1 MTACQMSF
9 SCQHSLSP
17 LPSPPCLPSLSPI
30 PYTQTN
36 MTNKQ
41 HNTNQ
46 TCLPKNTS
54 VRTTNSL
61 CPYFQIF
68 DWIFLRMHHQS
79 VKTKVT
85 FSIIHFVRTVCEL
98 IFSILQTHYT
108 QMTLFVYICES
119 CSRSKTAEHF
129 LQKKNA
135 LSVLLSLIPTRPFSN
150 ICCLVRDCFLGFVN
164 SSSSS
169 SVSCSHLSPT
179 ALNPPYWKMA
189 NFHKVS
195 MQIRC
200 SLV

>member
-68 DWIFLRMHHQS
+68 DRIFLRMHHQS
-79 VKTKVT
+79 VMKKVT

-108 QMTLFVYICES
+108 QMTLFCLHLRKLFSIEDRRTLSPQRKCIECAAFADPNTS
-119 CSRSKTAEHF
+119 FLEH
-129 LQKKNA
+129 
-135 LSVLLSLIPTRPFSN
+135 LLSGQRLLPWFREF
-150 ICCLVRDCFLGFVN
+150 FLLFIGFVQPLITD
-164 SSSSS
+164 SFK
-169 SVSCSHLSPT
+169 PT
-179 ALNPPYWKMA
+179 ILEDG
-189 NFHKVS
+189 
-195 MQIRC
+195 
-200 SLV
+200 

>member
-1 MTACQMSF
+1 MEAHVTACQMSF

-54 VRTTNSL
+54 VRATNSL

-68 DWIFLRMHHQS
+68 DRIFLRMHHQS

-85 FSIIHFVRTVCEL
+85 FSIIHFVRTVREL

-108 QMTLFVYICES
+108 QMTILFTSAKVVLDRRPQNTFSKKKMHWVCCFRWS
-119 CSRSKTAEHF
+119 QHVLSRT
-129 LQKKNA
+129 
-135 LSVLLSLIPTRPFSN
+135 
-150 ICCLVRDCFLGFVN
+150 FVVW
-164 SSSSS
+164 SET
-169 SVSCSHLSPT
+169 V
-179 ALNPPYWKMA
+179 
-189 NFHKVS
+189 
-195 MQIRC
+195 
-200 SLV
+200 SLVSWILPPLHRFRAATYHRQL

>member
-1 MTACQMSF
+1 MEAHVTACQMSF

-46 TCLPKNTS
+46 TCLPRNTS
-54 VRTTNSL
+54 VHTTNSL

-68 DWIFLRMHHQS
+68 DRIFLRMHHQS

-108 QMTLFVYICES
+108 QMTLFCL
-119 CSRSKTAEHF
+119 H
-129 LQKKNA
+129 LQK
-135 LSVLLSLIPTRPFSN
+135 LFS
-150 ICCLVRDCFLGFVN
+150 IEDRRT
-164 SSSSS
+164 
-169 SVSCSHLSPT
+169 LSPKK
-179 ALNPPYWKMA
+179 KM
-189 NFHKVS
+189 H
-195 MQIRC
+195 
-200 SLV
+200 